1 MKKLLKLICEPIT
14 IFFIGSAIFA
24 AILSF
29 DASIT
34 VFGFLIFSILG
45 FGCFVLCYDL
55 IEKMIKNAKNLE
67 TLKGFLPLAFY
78 LFAGCFCFYLSY
90 GAISELL
97 NL

>member
-67 TLKGFLPLAFY
+67 TLKGSLPLVFY
-78 LFAGCFCFYLSY
+78 FLIGCGCFYLSY
-90 GAISELL
+90 TAIAELL

>member
-1 MKKLLKLICEPIT
+1 MKKLLKLINEPIT
-14 IFFIGSAIFA
+14 KFVLGFGVLG

-78 LFAGCFCFYLSY
+78 LLIGCGCFYLSY

>member
-1 MKKLLKLICEPIT
+1 MKKLLRLISEPIT
-14 IFFIGSAIFA
+14 IFFIGSAIFG

-29 DASIT
+29 DASLA

-45 FGCFVLCYDL
+45 FGCFFLCYDL

-67 TLKGFLPLAFY
+67 TLKGFLPLVFY
-78 LFAGCFCFYLSY
+78 FLIGCGCFYLSY
-90 GAISELL
+90 TAIAKLL

>member
-1 MKKLLKLICEPIT
+1 MKKLLKLISEPIT

-29 DASIT
+29 DASIK

-67 TLKGFLPLAFY
+67 TLKGFLPLVFY
-78 LFAGCFCFYLSY
+78 LLIGCGCFYLSY